1 MVEWIGLVSGALTTI
16 SFVPQV
22 MRTWR
27 TRSAADLSFGML
39 ITFTVGVAG
48 WLAYGVLSHQVPVIL
63 SNVVMLV
70 LASLL
75 LALKVR
81 FR

>member
-1 MVEWIGLVSGALTTI
+1 MVEWIGLISGALTTI
-16 SFVPQV
+16 AFVPQV

-27 TRSAADLSFGML
+27 TRSAADLSLGML
-39 ITFTVGVAG
+39 VTFTTGVLG
-48 WLAYGVLSHQVPVIL
+48 WLVYGLLSHQLPVIL

-70 LASLL
+70 LSGVL